1 MDYEKFPVVRD
12 KERKC
17 SYITLREQVLRITDS
32 GAIQE
37 IDALPPLDPPNT
49 PLREKRV
56 FWIQPWPYTGTDV
69 PPCPVQQLIEKA
81 FLGGEEHKSA

>member
-12 KERKC
+12 TERKC
-17 SYITLREQVLRITDS
+17 SYITLREQVLRITDN
-32 GAIQE
+32 GAMQE

-56 FWIQPWPYTGTDV
+56 FQLQPWPYTGINV
-69 PPCPVQQLIEKA
+69 PPYAVLRLIEEV
-81 FLGGEEHKSA
+81 FQGNEEHKSA